1 MLDAGAGFGRH
12 AFELARQGASVVIN
26 DVDADTAQQA
36 VASIEAEGGK
46 AVAVVFEKPSTRTR
60 LSFEVGIAELGA
72 HPVILDAQSTQLG
85 RGETI
90 KDTAIVLSRYL
101 DAIMIRTFKQSDVDE
116 LAKHASIP
124 VLNGLTDDF
133 HPCQALADVMTIRE
147 RFGELSGV
155 RVAYLGDGN
164 NVCHSL
170 MVACAKL
177 GANFVAAVPEG
188 YEPSAEVVTWAR
200 AAADPWNATV
210 EIVHDAVEGAAGAP
224 EFAARA
230 GGTDEA
236 VIRDLYDRLLHRV
249 PGEGELA
256 FWLDQAVERT
266 NGSIAA
272 DMVFSRESRSDRVTA
287 LHQSILGRDADPEGL
302 VFWVDRL
309 RTVNDVRLAVEPGAG
324 EGEVEVDRP
333 VAVGVGDLAGHAD
346 PREPVDPDGDAR
358 LLEGLTGG
366 GDSRLLPGVDD
377 AGDGRPRAVVDPPDQ
392 QDLDGG
398 PGAASYDRGHPGQP
412 QQVVADVTAEIGDE
426 RRDGHAPDASAALGT
441 AGVAPRPGRARR

>member
-1 MLDAGAGFGRH
+1 VIPVQLKGRDFLRVNDWESEDIVTVLD
-12 AFELARQGASVVIN
+12 LADRLKARLKQGIYDKHLENRTLGMIFS
-26 DVDADTAQQA
+26 
-36 VASIEAEGGK
+36 
-46 AVAVVFEKPSTRTR
+46 KPSTRTR
-60 LSFEVGIAELGA
+60 VSFETGISQLGGTGLYLSA
-72 HPVILDAQSTQLG
+72 NDLQLG

-210 EIVHDAVEGAAGAP
+210 EIVHDAVEGAAGADVLYTDVWTSMGQDEQREQRLADLKGFQIDQRIVGRASQRAIVMHCLP
-224 EFAARA
+224 AHYGEEVTEDVLHGERSAA
-230 GGTDEA
+230 
-236 VIRDLYDRLLHRV
+236 
-249 PGEGELA
+249 
-256 FWLDQAVERT
+256 WDQAENRLH
-266 NGSIAA
+266 AQK
-272 DMVFSRESRSDRVTA
+272 A
-287 LHQSILGRDADPEGL
+287 LMAL
-302 VFWVDRL
+302 VI
-309 RTVNDVRLAVEPGAG
+309 
-324 EGEVEVDRP
+324 
-333 VAVGVGDLAGHAD
+333 
-346 PREPVDPDGDAR
+346 
-358 LLEGLTGG
+358 
-366 GDSRLLPGVDD
+366 
-377 AGDGRPRAVVDPPDQ
+377 Q
-392 QDLDGG
+392 
-398 PGAASYDRGHPGQP
+398 
-412 QQVVADVTAEIGDE
+412 
-426 RRDGHAPDASAALGT
+426 
-441 AGVAPRPGRARR
+441 